1 MKTFWNDRYSE
12 KDYAYG
18 EEPNAFFADLIGKLP
33 AGNLILPAEGEG
45 RNAVYAA
52 SLGWKV
58 NAFDSSDAG
67 KTKAILL
74 ADKKG
79 VTIDY
84 IVDDAVSIFYD
95 DNSADVI
102 AFIFAHFPP
111 AVRKQIHHKA
121 IQWLKPGGK
130 IILEAFNPNQL
141 NNSSGGPKD
150 VSMLYTEEMI
160 RNDFEG
166 LDIEIIQSVR
176 TRLNEGKYH
185 KGIADTIQFAGTK
198 KNPSVYKKK

>member
-1 MKTFWNDRYSE
+1 MKNFWNERYSE

-18 EEPNAFFADLIGKLP
+18 EEPNAFLAEQIGKLP
-33 AGNLILPAEGEG
+33 AGNIIIPAEGEG

-58 NAFDSSDAG
+58 SAFDTSDAG
-67 KTKAILL
+67 KTKALLL

-84 IVDDAVSIFYD
+84 NVDDAVSIFYPN
-95 DNSADVI
+95 NSADIV

-111 AVRKQIHHKA
+111 SVRKQIHQKA
-121 IQWLKPGGK
+121 IQWIKPGGK
-130 IILEAFNPNQL
+130 IILEAFNPKQL
-141 NNSSGGPKD
+141 NNQSGGPKEL
-150 VSMLYTEEMI
+150 SMLYTEEMI

-166 LDIEIIQSVR
+166 LDIELLQSVQKS
-176 TRLNEGKYH
+176 LNEGKYH
-185 KGIADTIQFAGTK
+185 EGIADVIQFVGSK
-198 KNPSVYKKK
+198 KDPSVY

>member
-1 MKTFWNDRYSE
+1 MKKFWNDRYSE

-18 EEPNAFFADLIGKLP
+18 EKPNEFFAEQIGKLP
-33 AGNLILPAEGEG
+33 AGNIILPAEGEG

-58 NAFDSSDAG
+58 SAFDTSDAG
-67 KTKAILL
+67 KTKALL
-74 ADKKG
+74 LSDKKG

-84 IVDDAVSIFYD
+84 IVDDAVSIFYP
-95 DNSADVI
+95 DNSADVVS
-102 AFIFAHFPP
+102 FIFAHFPS

-141 NNSSGGPKD
+141 NNHSGGPKD

-166 LDIEIIQSVR
+166 LDIEILQFVHK
-176 TRLNEGKYH
+176 RLNEGKYH
-185 KGIADTIQFAGTK
+185 EGIADTIQFAGTRK
-198 KNPSVYKKK
+198 DPTVY

>member
-1 MKTFWNDRYSE
+1 MKNFWNERYSE
-12 KDYAYG
+12 KEFVYG
-18 EEPNAFFADLIGKLP
+18 EDPNKFFAEQLSKLQ
-33 AGNLILPAEGEG
+33 AGMMILPAEGEG

-58 NAFDSSDAG
+58 SAFDTSDAG
-67 KTKAILL
+67 KSKALLL

-84 IVDDAVSIFYD
+84 KVDDAVSIFYP
-95 DNSADVI
+95 DNSAEVV

-111 AVRKQIHHKA
+111 VVRNKIHQKA

-141 NNSSGGPKD
+141 NNQSGGPKELA
-150 VSMLYTEEMI
+150 MLYTEEMI
-160 RNDFEG
+160 SNDFED
-166 LDIEIIQSVR
+166 LDIELLQAVQKP
-176 TRLNEGKYH
+176 LNEGQYH
-185 KGIADTIQFAGTK
+185 NGMADVIQFVGTK
-198 KNPSVYKKK
+198 KNSTVY